1 MNNRKIILT
10 VAAGCIGT
18 AAHAQSSIALYGL
31 VDSGITYVN
40 NAATS
45 SGHGSLIKYGDGVAQ
60 GSRWGIRGAEDLGGG
75 AKAIFVL
82 ESGFSSGDG
91 SAAQGGALFGR
102 HAAVG
107 ISQAGVGAL
116 TFGRQYSL
124 SDEYIGGNYTMGNQT
139 VAGNYAFHIN
149 DLDQLTASRI
159 NNSVKFSSANYG
171 GLQFGALYGFSNQ
184 AGSFAGT
191 PTTTVNGVKT
201 QGSSSTYSFGAN
213 YAQGPFA
220 AGAAYTNIRYPNG
233 ASPAFSVS
241 VANLNTGG
249 LRDLQTFGVGAR
261 YKLAH
266 LTVWGNWTRTWLS
279 TLTNTVSTF
288 NNYEIGGKY
297 AISPALSAGLG
308 YTFSQMS
315 GQYDGRWNQ
324 INSALDYALSKT
336 TDVYAVAVYQ
346 RASGR
351 NYIDGKWVPV
361 QAEIGSSTSFIG
373 NSGAGARSQLA
384 LRIGLRHKF

>member
-1 MNNRKIILT
+1 
-10 VAAGCIGT
+10 
-18 AAHAQSSIALYGL
+18 
-31 VDSGITYVN
+31 
-40 NAATS
+40 
-45 SGHGSLIKYGDGVAQ
+45 
-60 GSRWGIRGAEDLGGG
+60 
-75 AKAIFVL
+75 
-82 ESGFSSGDG
+82 
-91 SAAQGGALFGR
+91 
-102 HAAVG
+102 
-107 ISQAGVGAL
+107 
-116 TFGRQYSL
+116 
-124 SDEYIGGNYTMGNQT
+124 
-139 VAGNYAFHIN
+139 
-149 DLDQLTASRI
+149 
-159 NNSVKFSSANYG
+159 
-171 GLQFGALYGFSNQ
+171 
-184 AGSFAGT
+184 
-191 PTTTVNGVKT
+191 
-201 QGSSSTYSFGAN
+201 
-213 YAQGPFA
+213 
-220 AGAAYTNIRYPNG
+220 
-233 ASPAFSVS
+233 
-241 VANLNTGG
+241 
-249 LRDLQTFGVGAR
+249 
-261 YKLAH
+261 
-266 LTVWGNWTRTWLS
+266 VWGNWTRTWLS